1 MRRLSLLLVVACIW
15 AAGIWSVAGPSA
27 VTAEGET
34 VYVVQVGDGL
44 TAIAR
49 KFGTTVPKL
58 VELNRLMTTVLQ
70 PGQMLKV
77 PNPAGVVANATSPA
91 IAPASSGSKATAYM
105 VKKGD
110 TLFKI
115 ATRAGISV
123 AALQAANGLSGT
135 NIRAGQRM
143 MIPGVA
149 AVAAAIPTVAMPAV
163 AVATVV
169 VAAPPTAALA
179 PTTAPAHSAAPVP
192 TTAAAVAA
200 APAAA
205 PAAAAHSS
213 AVHWAYLGD
222 SGPTRW
228 GSLSPDYKVCDSGIE
243 QSPIDVVNP
252 LKMGLTD
259 ILFKYA
265 ATPGKII
272 NNGHTIQVNFAAGN
286 GNTIVVDGILHEL
299 LQFHFHAPSEHTIAG
314 ASFAM
319 ELHLVH
325 KNAGGGLAVVGV
337 LLQSGAASAGL
348 APVLTS
354 VPTDVDVAHDL
365 PAPVDLMQL
374 LPADRR
380 AYRYPGSLTT
390 PPCSEGVRWIL
401 LTTPMDLDTA
411 QIAAYT
417 KVYTGTNRPP
427 QPRGVRFLLQ
437 DTSATK

>member
-27 VTAEGET
+27 VSAEGEPVYV

-44 TAIAR
+44 TVIAH

-58 VELNRLMTTVLQ
+58 VELNRLVTTVLQ
-70 PGQMLKV
+70 PGLLLIV
-77 PNPAGVVANATSPA
+77 PNPAGVIANATSPA
-91 IAPASSGSKATAYM
+91 IVPAGGGSKATAYM

-123 AALQAANGLSGT
+123 AALQAANGLTGT
-135 NIRAGQRM
+135 KIFAGQRM
-143 MIPGVA
+143 MIPAVA
-149 AVAAAIPTVAMPAV
+149 AVAAAIPTVAKPAV

-169 VAAPPTAALA
+169 VAAPTTAAPA
-179 PTTAPAHSAAPVP
+179 PTTVPAHPAAPVP

-200 APAAA
+200 APAA
-205 PAAAAHSS
+205 HGS
-213 AVHWAYLGD
+213 AVHWAYVGEG
-222 SGPTRW
+222 GPTHW

-259 ILFKYA
+259 IIFKYA

-286 GNTIVVDGILHEL
+286 GNTIVVDGVLHEL

-337 LLQSGAASAGL
+337 LLQPGAASAGL

-417 KVYTGTNRPP
+417 AVYTGTNRPP
-427 QPRGVRFLLQ
+427 QPRGVRFLVQ

>member
-1 MRRLSLLLVVACIW
+1 MKRLSLLLVVACIW
-15 AAGIWSVAGPSA
+15 AAGIWSVAGPNA

-34 VYVVQVGDGL
+34 VYVVQAGDGL

-49 KFGTTVPKL
+49 KFGTTVAKI
-58 VELNRLMTTVLQ
+58 VEHNRLMTTVLQ
-70 PGQMLKV
+70 PGQLLKV

-91 IAPASSGSKATAYM
+91 IAPAAGGSKATAYM

-115 ATRAGISV
+115 AMRAGISV
-123 AALQAANGLSGT
+123 AALQAANGFTGT
-135 NIRAGQRM
+135 NIRVGQRM
-143 MIPGVA
+143 MIPGGA
-149 AVAAAIPTVAMPAV
+149 AVAAALPTAAKPATPVAP
-163 AVATVV
+163 V
-169 VAAPPTAALA
+169 VAAPPTTAAPA
-179 PTTAPAHSAAPVP
+179 PTAVATKSAAPAP
-192 TTAAAVAA
+192 TIAAAA

-205 PAAAAHSS
+205 GHGSG
-213 AVHWAYLGD
+213 VKWAYAGD
-222 SGPTRW
+222 YGPLRW
-228 GSLSPDYKVCDSGIE
+228 GSLSPDYKLCDSGIE

-259 ILFKYA
+259 IIFKYE

-272 NNGHTIQVNFAAGN
+272 NNGHTIQVDFAAGN

-337 LLQSGAASAGL
+337 MLQPGKASAGL

-354 VPTDVDVAHDL
+354 VPTTVDVAYDL

-401 LTTPMDLDTA
+401 LTNPMDLDTA

-417 KVYTGTNRPP
+417 AVYTGTNRPL

-437 DTSATK
+437 DTSTTN

>member
-1 MRRLSLLLVVACIW
+1 MRRLSILLALACIW
-15 AAGIWSVAGPSA
+15 AAGIWSVATPSA
-27 VTAEGET
+27 ATAEGET
-34 VYVVQVGDGL
+34 VYIVQVGDGL

-49 KFGTTVPKL
+49 KFGTTVPQL
-58 VELNRLMTTVLQ
+58 VALNRLVSTVLQ
-70 PGQMLKV
+70 PGQLLKV
-77 PNPAGVVANATSPA
+77 PNRAGVIANATSPA
-91 IAPASSGSKATAYM
+91 AVPAAGGSKATAYM
-105 VKKGD
+105 VQKGD

-123 AALQAANGLSGT
+123 AALQAVNGFTGT
-135 NIRAGQRM
+135 NIRVGQRM
-143 MIPGVA
+143 MIPGVP
-149 AVAAAIPTVAMPAV
+149 AVADAIPTPAKPLVTVAP
-163 AVATVV
+163 VV
-169 VAAPPTAALA
+169 MAPPTTA
-179 PTTAPAHSAAPVP
+179 APAQAVAPVP
-192 TTAAAVAA
+192 TTAAPAV
-200 APAAA
+200 PARAGNG
-205 PAAAAHSS
+205 
-213 AVHWAYLGD
+213 AVVDWAYLGEGG
-222 SGPTRW
+222 STHW
-228 GSLSPDYKVCDSGIE
+228 GSLSPDYKLCDSGIE

-259 ILFKYA
+259 IIFKYA

-337 LLQSGAASAGL
+337 LLQPGAASAGL

-365 PAPVDLMQL
+365 PAPVDLAQL

-401 LTTPMDLDTA
+401 LTTPMELDTA

-417 KVYTGTNRPP
+417 AVYTGTNRPP

-437 DTSATK
+437 DTSVTK

>member
-58 VELNRLMTTVLQ
+58 VELNRLVTTVLQ
-70 PGQMLKV
+70 PGQLLKV
-77 PNPAGVVANATSPA
+77 PNPAGVIANATSPA
-91 IAPASSGSKATAYM
+91 IVPAGGGSKATAYM

-115 ATRAGISV
+115 AARAGISV
-123 AALQAANGLSGT
+123 AALQAANGLTGT

-143 MIPGVA
+143 MIPAVA
-149 AVAAAIPTVAMPAV
+149 AVAAAIPTAAKPVVPAV
-163 AVATVV
+163 VV
-169 VAAPPTAALA
+169 PPTAAVPA
-179 PTTAPAHSAAPVP
+179 PTAVLPPKVVPVP
-192 TTAAAVAA
+192 TALPVPTAAA
-200 APAAA
+200 APAA
-205 PAAAAHSS
+205 HGS
-213 AVHWAYLGD
+213 AVHWAYVGEG
-222 SGPTRW
+222 GPTHW
-228 GSLSPDYKVCDSGIE
+228 GSLSPDYKLCDSGIE

-259 ILFKYA
+259 IIFKYA

-286 GNTIVVDGILHEL
+286 GNTIVVDGVLHEL

-337 LLQSGAASAGL
+337 LLQPGAASAGL

-417 KVYTGTNRPP
+417 VVYTGTNRPP

>member
-1 MRRLSLLLVVACIW
+1 MKRLSLLLVVACIW
-15 AAGIWSVAGPSA
+15 AAGIWSVAGPNA

-34 VYVVQVGDGL
+34 VYVVQAGDGL

-49 KFGTTVPKL
+49 KFGTTVAKI

-70 PGQMLKV
+70 PGQLLKV

-91 IAPASSGSKATAYM
+91 IAPATGGSKATAYM

-115 ATRAGISV
+115 AMRAGISV
-123 AALQAANGLSGT
+123 AALQAANGFTGT
-135 NIRAGQRM
+135 NIRVGQRM
-143 MIPGVA
+143 MIPGGA
-149 AVAAAIPTVAMPAV
+149 AVAAALPTAAKPSAPA
-163 AVATVV
+163 TPV
-169 VAAPPTAALA
+169 VAAPPTTAAPA
-179 PTTAPAHSAAPVP
+179 PTAVATKSAAPVP
-192 TTAAAVAA
+192 TTAAAA

-205 PAAAAHSS
+205 GHGSG
-213 AVHWAYLGD
+213 VKWAYVGD
-222 SGPTRW
+222 DGPLRW
-228 GSLSPDYKVCDSGIE
+228 GSLAPDYKLCDSGIE

-259 ILFKYA
+259 IIFKYG

-272 NNGHTIQVNFAAGN
+272 NNGHTIQVDFAAGN

-337 LLQSGAASAGL
+337 MLQPGKASAGL

-354 VPTDVDVAHDL
+354 VPTAVDGAYDL

-380 AYRYPGSLTT
+380 AYRDPGSLTT

-401 LTTPMDLDTA
+401 LTNPMDLDTA

-417 KVYTGTNRPP
+417 AVYSGTNRPP

-437 DTSATK
+437 DTSTTK

>member
-15 AAGIWSVAGPSA
+15 AAGICSVAGPSA

-77 PNPAGVVANATSPA
+77 PNPAGVIANATSPA
-91 IAPASSGSKATAYM
+91 IAPAAGGSKATAYM

-169 VAAPPTAALA
+169 VAAPPTAAPA

>member
-1 MRRLSLLLVVACIW
+1 MRRLSILLAVACIW
-15 AAGIWSVAGPSA
+15 AAGIWSVATPA
-27 VTAEGET
+27 AATAEGET

-49 KFGTTVPKL
+49 KFGTTVPQL
-58 VELNRLMTTVLQ
+58 VALNRLVSTVLQ
-70 PGQMLKV
+70 PGQLLKV
-77 PNPAGVVANATSPA
+77 PNRAGVVANATSPA
-91 IAPASSGSKATAYM
+91 AVPAAGGSMATAYM
-105 VKKGD
+105 VQKGD

-123 AALQAANGLSGT
+123 AALQAANGFTGT
-135 NIRAGQRM
+135 NIRVGQRM
-143 MIPGVA
+143 MIPGVP
-149 AVAAAIPTVAMPAV
+149 AVAAAIPTAAKPLVPVAP
-163 AVATVV
+163 VV
-169 VAAPPTAALA
+169 KAPPTTAAPA
-179 PTTAPAHSAAPVP
+179 PTVVPAQAAAPVP
-192 TTAAAVAA
+192 TTAAAA
-200 APAAA
+200 APAIAG
-205 PAAAAHSS
+205 HGS
-213 AVHWAYLGD
+213 AVPWAYVGEG
-222 SGPTRW
+222 GPTLW
-228 GSLSPDYKVCDSGIE
+228 GSLSPDYKLCDSGIE

-259 ILFKYA
+259 IIFKYA

-337 LLQSGAASAGL
+337 LLQPGAASAGL

-365 PAPVDLMQL
+365 PAPVDLAQL

-401 LTTPMDLDTA
+401 LTTPMELDTA

-417 KVYTGTNRPP
+417 AVYTGTNRPP

-437 DTSATK
+437 DTSVTK